1 MGPWYKSSKSLY
13 KFVTMNKAHRCEHCW
28 LGIFQVYFWRMLEL
42 QCLNCSTKGTL
53 LSPAVHEMLLTVKP
67 SIGWARMYPR
77 IFQGRG
83 GGDPNFDGKSKE
95 FFYNFYMTSN
105 RHSCFLQEFWCE
117 MSDKLSHR
125 FETKGVHFLEPPSGS
140 TTVEYPTGTLW
151 QTWNVLCWLWQV
163 FNCFAERQ
171 MN

>member
-13 KFVTMNKAHRCEHCW
+13 KFATMNKAHRCEHCW

-53 LSPAVHEMLLTVKP
+53 LSPAVHEMLLTCDWLSKDVSKNL
-67 SIGWARMYPR
+67 SGEG
-77 IFQGRG
+77 GRG
-83 GGDPNFDGKSKE
+83 VQTLMERAKK
-95 FFYNFYMTSN
+95 FFFTIFTRQVTGTHVFARILMWD
-105 RHSCFLQEFWCE
+105 E
-117 MSDKLSHR
+117 SHR
-125 FETKGVHFLEPPSGS
+125 FETKGVYFLEPPSGS

-151 QTWNVLCWLWQV
+151 QTWNLLCWLWQV

>member
-67 SIGWARMYPR
+67 FISWARMYPR

-83 GGDPNFDGKSKE
+83 VQTLMERAKK
-95 FFYNFYMTSN
+95 FFLQFLHNKWQALM
-105 RHSCFLQEFWCE
+105 FLQEFWCE
-117 MSDKLSHR
+117 MSDKLSYR

-151 QTWNVLCWLWQV
+151 QTWNVLCWSWQV
-163 FNCFAERQ
+163 SNCFAERQ